1 MIKERYKK
9 YAAIIQRAKEEG
21 LHVNDKLSVLM
32 DIESADRKFNIRLD
46 EWLQADLFNF
56 THDFYGIIDHIV
68 RDQFP
73 ATNFEGFIPR
83 FASKK
88 IETQEKLLNERL
100 LKTKGRHKYV
110 CLLCIL

>member
-46 EWLQADLFNF
+46 
-56 THDFYGIIDHIV
+56 TH
-68 RDQFP
+68 
-73 ATNFEGFIPR
+73 
-83 FASKK
+83 
-88 IETQEKLLNERL
+88 
-100 LKTKGRHKYV
+100 
-110 CLLCIL
+110 LCMSY

>member
-32 DIESADRKFNIRLD
+32 DIERADRKF
-46 EWLQADLFNF
+46 
-56 THDFYGIIDHIV
+56 
-68 RDQFP
+68 
-73 ATNFEGFIPR
+73 
-83 FASKK
+83 
-88 IETQEKLLNERL
+88 RL

>member
-1 MIKERYKK
+1 
-9 YAAIIQRAKEEG
+9 
-21 LHVNDKLSVLM
+21 M

-56 THDFYGIIDHIV
+56 THDFYGIIDHIA

-83 FASKK
+83 FA
-88 IETQEKLLNERL
+88 
-100 LKTKGRHKYV
+100 Y
-110 CLLCIL
+110 

>member
-46 EWLQADLFNF
+46 EWLQADLF
-56 THDFYGIIDHIV
+56 GIIDHIV

-88 IETQEKLLNERL
+88 
-100 LKTKGRHKYV
+100 
-110 CLLCIL
+110 

>member
-46 EWLQADLFNF
+46 EWLQADLFN
-56 THDFYGIIDHIV
+56 
-68 RDQFP
+68 
-73 ATNFEGFIPR
+73 
-83 FASKK
+83 
-88 IETQEKLLNERL
+88 
-100 LKTKGRHKYV
+100 
-110 CLLCIL
+110 

>member
-1 MIKERYKK
+1 MDKERYQK
-9 YAAIIQRAKEEG
+9 YVEIAKRAENEG
-21 LHVNDKLSVLM
+21 FYSGERISLLM

-46 EWLQADLFNF
+46 EWLQAGLFNF
-56 THDFYGIIDHIV
+56 THDFYGIIDHIA

-88 IETQEKLLNERL
+88 
-100 LKTKGRHKYV
+100 
-110 CLLCIL
+110 

>member
-56 THDFYGIIDHIV
+56 THDLILSILVYTLFSRMFDLM
-68 RDQFP
+68 QPP
-73 ATNFEGFIPR
+73 AVKHSI
-83 FASKK
+83 A
-88 IETQEKLLNERL
+88 
-100 LKTKGRHKYV
+100 V
-110 CLLCIL
+110 V

>member
-56 THDFYGIIDHIV
+56 THDFYGIIDHIA
-68 RDQFP
+68 RDSFQQRILKDLSLDLHLK
-73 ATNFEGFIPR
+73 NRNSREI
-83 FASKK
+83 
-88 IETQEKLLNERL
+88 IE
-100 LKTKGRHKYV
+100 
-110 CLLCIL
+110 

>member
-46 EWLQADLFNF
+46 DGFKQIYLILHMIFIELSIILYEISFQQRILKDLSLDLHLKNRNSREIIEWK
-56 THDFYGIIDHIV
+56 IIKNK
-68 RDQFP
+68 RQ
-73 ATNFEGFIPR
+73 T
-83 FASKK
+83 
-88 IETQEKLLNERL
+88 
-100 LKTKGRHKYV
+100 
-110 CLLCIL
+110 

>member
-46 EWLQADLFNF
+46 AVSY
-56 THDFYGIIDHIV
+56 THLTL
-68 RDQFP
+68 P
-73 ATNFEGFIPR
+73 TN
-83 FASKK
+83 
-88 IETQEKLLNERL
+88 
-100 LKTKGRHKYV
+100 
-110 CLLCIL
+110 

>member
-56 THDFYGIIDHIV
+56 THDFYGITVILYEISFQQRILKDLSLDLHLKNRNSREI
-68 RDQFP
+68 
-73 ATNFEGFIPR
+73 
-83 FASKK
+83 
-88 IETQEKLLNERL
+88 IE
-100 LKTKGRHKYV
+100 
-110 CLLCIL
+110 

>member
-56 THDFYGIIDHIV
+56 THDFYLLYFID
-68 RDQFP
+68 FK
-73 ATNFEGFIPR
+73 
-83 FASKK
+83 FA
-88 IETQEKLLNERL
+88 IGELLWNGL
-100 LKTKGRHKYV
+100 
-110 CLLCIL
+110 

>member
-56 THDFYGIIDHIV
+56 THDFYGIIDHISR
-68 RDQFP
+68 RDHF
-73 ATNFEGFIPR
+73 TETYFEGFIPR

-88 IETQEKLLNERL
+88 
-100 LKTKGRHKYV
+100 
-110 CLLCIL
+110 

>member
-46 EWLQADLFNF
+46 EWLQADLFACEITWKNF
-56 THDFYGIIDHIV
+56 C
-68 RDQFP
+68 
-73 ATNFEGFIPR
+73 NE
-83 FASKK
+83 
-88 IETQEKLLNERL
+88 EENKLR
-100 LKTKGRHKYV
+100 
-110 CLLCIL
+110 

>member
-46 EWLQADLFNF
+46 EMASS
-56 THDFYGIIDHIV
+56 
-68 RDQFP
+68 R
-73 ATNFEGFIPR
+73 FI
-83 FASKK
+83 
-88 IETQEKLLNERL
+88 
-100 LKTKGRHKYV
+100 
-110 CLLCIL
+110 

>member
-32 DIESADRKFNIRLD
+32 YIESADRKFNIRLD

-88 IETQEKLLNERL
+88 
-100 LKTKGRHKYV
+100 
-110 CLLCIL
+110 

>member
-56 THDFYGIIDHIV
+56 THDFYGIIDHMHEISFQQ
-68 RDQFP
+68 RILKDLSLDLHLK
-73 ATNFEGFIPR
+73 NRNSREI
-83 FASKK
+83 
-88 IETQEKLLNERL
+88 IE
-100 LKTKGRHKYV
+100 
-110 CLLCIL
+110 

>member
-32 DIESADRKFNIRLD
+32 DI
-46 EWLQADLFNF
+46 F

-88 IETQEKLLNERL
+88 
-100 LKTKGRHKYV
+100 
-110 CLLCIL
+110 

>member
-56 THDFYGIIDHIV
+56 THDFMELSIILYEISFQQRILKDLSLDLHLKNRNSREI
-68 RDQFP
+68 
-73 ATNFEGFIPR
+73 
-83 FASKK
+83 
-88 IETQEKLLNERL
+88 IE
-100 LKTKGRHKYV
+100 
-110 CLLCIL
+110 

>member
-1 MIKERYKK
+1 
-9 YAAIIQRAKEEG
+9 
-21 LHVNDKLSVLM
+21 M

-56 THDFYGIIDHIV
+56 THDFYGIIDHIA

-83 FASKK
+83 LASKK
-88 IETQEKLLNERL
+88 
-100 LKTKGRHKYV
+100 
-110 CLLCIL
+110 